1 MLFGVSNGNIEILLL
16 VEHTGVEDLVY
27 LAGGENRE
35 FEVAEFPTLNKRM
48 VRMGQQVDIYDAD
61 DAKGFG
67 PL

>member
-1 MLFGVSNGNIEILLL
+1 
-16 VEHTGVEDLVY
+16 
-27 LAGGENRE
+27 
-35 FEVAEFPTLNKRM
+35 VAEFPTLNKRM